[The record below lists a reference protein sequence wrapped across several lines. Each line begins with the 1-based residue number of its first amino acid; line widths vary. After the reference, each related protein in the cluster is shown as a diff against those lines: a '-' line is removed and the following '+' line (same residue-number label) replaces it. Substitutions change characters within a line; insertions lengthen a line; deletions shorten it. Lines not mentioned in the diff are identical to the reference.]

1 VGDEPQTTTDT
12 TDPAEAPAAPAPE
25 AAPPAPAP
33 AADLSGLPDWAQAE
47 IKNLRKESASYRTKA
62 KALEDESKSELQRAL
77 DALEASKTELTQT
90 KTELTRSKV
99 MTEFGIDAAL
109 ADFLNGDE
117 AAMRAA
123 AEKLARL
130 ATDQRAA
137 SLRSAPV
144 AALQSGGSAPTAED
158 DDWDP
163 AEIARQVRESGRTSF

>member
-1 VGDEPQTTTDT
+1 MGDEPQTTTDT
-12 TDPAEAPAAPAPE
+12 PTAEGEPAAPAPS
-25 AAPPAPAP
+25 PPATAP
-33 AADLSGLPDWAQAE
+33 AVDLSGLPEWAQAE
-47 IKNLRKESASYRTKA
+47 IKGLRKESASYRTKA

-77 DALEASKTELTQT
+77 EALEASKTELSQT
-90 KTELTRSKV
+90 RTELTRSKV
-99 MTEFGIDAAL
+99 MTEFGISDDL

-137 SLRSAPV
+137 SLHSAPV
-144 AALQSGGSAPTAED
+144 ASLQSGGTAVAAE

-163 AEIARQVRESGRTSF
+163 AEVARQVRAAASY

>member
-1 VGDEPQTTTDT
+1 MGDEPQTTTDT
-12 TDPAEAPAAPAPE
+12 ATAEDAPAAPVPS
-25 AAPPAPAP
+25 PPTTAP

-62 KALEDESKSELQRAL
+62 KSLEDEGKSELQRAL

-99 MTEFGIDAAL
+99 MSDFSLDADMAEFLSG
-109 ADFLNGDE
+109 NE

-123 AEKLARL
+123 AEKLSRL

-144 AALQSGGSAPTAED
+144 ASLQSGGSAPAAED
-158 DDWDP
+158 EDWDP
-163 AEIARQVRESGRTSF
+163 AEIARQVRESGLTSF

>member
-1 VGDEPQTTTDT
+1 MGDEPQTTPET
-12 TDPAEAPAAPAPE
+12 TGPTAEPATPAAVP
-25 AAPPAPAP
+25 APPAPAP

-47 IKNLRKESASYRTKA
+47 IKGLRKESASYRTKA

-77 DALEASKTELTQT
+77 DALEASKTELSTT
-90 KTELTRSKV
+90 RTELTRSKV
-99 MTEFGIDAAL
+99 MTEFGIDADMAE
-109 ADFLNGDE
+109 FLSGDE

-123 AEKLARL
+123 AEKLTRL

-144 AALQSGGSAPTAED
+144 AALQSGGSAPAAEA

-163 AEIARQVRESGRTSF
+163 AEIARQVRDASVY